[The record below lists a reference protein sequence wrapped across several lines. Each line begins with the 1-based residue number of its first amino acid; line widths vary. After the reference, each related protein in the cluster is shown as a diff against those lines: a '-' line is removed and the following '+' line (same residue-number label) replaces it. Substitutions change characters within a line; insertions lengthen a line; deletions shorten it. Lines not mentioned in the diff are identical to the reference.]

1 MPFETSNIRHHAR
14 KYDLD
19 GEVVQ
24 STPTYDY
31 AQGTPVYATDFFTF
45 SLSDTSLGSGGF
57 PNPIAINDNF
67 GFYFNRSD
75 TEVDYD
81 SFYNWLVTDK
91 SGSQYSFSKAYSVI
105 AGYQAPYYYP
115 PGYLPNPDYFTT
127 SISMGGYRN
136 FADTYFSYEN
146 PKDFPFGDW
155 QLKVYYASAVEDLP
169 GEGDGTINLF
179 DFEMRGL
186 AITNLKST
194 PERIEVDGV
203 IREVTI
209 TGDITVYPNPAD
221 NNGATAWVPTNDIDW
236 KVTIKSDSIP
246 ESDWIV
252 FESGVNGL
260 LPVTPIDPNVN
271 GDGIVGSFSVTWNGV
286 FTSSDGPPYE
296 EGEAPFIPMVVEAR
310 ALVQTSTSPERNTVT
325 PLATTGV
332 WCKKCENK
340 TTNPFAEFSET
351 IDLFDGGLSDLS
363 VPLNYTSSESSNEK
377 GSMGYGWFSTEN
389 IKIFRPLG
397 NDTDLVYC
405 DESGMC
411 RRWVLDSGS
420 YIPVLP
426 DNRMTISVN
435 SGSTNARY
443 VVRWRDGSRREF
455 DSGGNLRKAVDR
467 NDHATDYARSTSYL
481 SISDGK
487 GRVVYIHFDLDS
499 SQPPGTYQVQ
509 PSEISDSATKGDINA
524 RRYLLDYYNEGTEQ
538 ARLRSITDPVGD
550 TTLFVYNA
558 TGRVS
563 ERREILTDH
572 TRSVFYTYDSSNT
585 GRLASVKASS
595 TLLQSP
601 GPDIVTDHFMV
612 EYEYNV
618 PFDYDKDGAGPEAL
632 VTYTTTKITATDL
645 EDSSNAPRVTYLAYD
660 SLGRTVGEFE
670 EVLDDTDSDG
680 QIDDLS
686 YIATLHFYED
696 SNDPWLRTKTEQINK
711 ASKTDYYYTDRGNL
725 KNVVDDQGNT
735 TVMTYVEEVSGHPL
749 SSTFPDFV
757 TEIRRPAPDR
767 IGAPTTFYPTTK
779 FSYDSSNGNLS
790 SVVDAQ
796 GNTTSFR
803 YKSNGQVDRIIDR
816 RGFKTY
822 LIYDARDR
830 LKEIHVQKS
839 LAPTPSITELVN
851 EAAADFRKT
860 TFGYDT
866 YDNVILV
873 EDANGNKV
881 EAIYDGVDRPTTIT
895 DGVETDTVF
904 TYLNKVLE
912 KAQIPENNTPVGGT
926 LSGNLRLGKIVYD
939 SAGRP
944 LRINRQDSSNSDQ
957 LRVGFSYD
965 GFSQLRSLIRLK
977 HLGLTSEAVV
987 AHTAKYD
994 RQGRVTES
1002 VDPNGK
1008 TSTSAYEPYCVG
1020 QATTSARGVRRKAS
1034 FDSLCRLTQ
1043 IEVGTAA
1050 TDPLEVDVAS
1060 ETRTFEHDDL
1070 GRVIKSIQS
1079 TSSPSGYGQA
1089 RYGQDVYGSGATSVE
1104 EREYIYDSLD
1114 RLEKII
1120 FEDDKEMSYLYDE
1133 EGNVTQIT
1141 ENASSA
1147 TPKVTQF
1154 SYYGDGR
1161 LYQITYVR
1169 SGGNQVFTYAYDLGG
1184 RPLTLT
1190 YPSSTGVV
1198 AHFSGPNSEVGWDGN
1213 GQLKH
1218 LRYVKDGSTLI
1229 RRFEF
1234 DYDLAGNRISQLDVK
1249 GGTSPSATKWEYGYD
1264 WLDRLETVKKATG
1277 PDENNLG
1284 ALQLTSVYSY
1294 DASDNRTEFQVPNI
1308 NPALTETF
1316 TYSYKLGDEIESVSK
1331 QVGTGSPVVIETFT
1345 SDDDGNIITRTDTTS
1360 SVITTYS
1367 WTDFNRLASI
1377 STSDNSKKQEH
1388 TFAPNGF
1395 RRKKKDK
1402 NNVETTEYAAGL
1414 ATAVSKAQGGETYSY
1429 LMGSGIV
1436 GFERESDG
1444 AMYYFL
1450 TDALSTVRDI
1460 INSSGTAISGYEFSE
1475 YGGKISPANTSG
1487 VESDKTYV
1495 GGMSVQDEVSETG
1508 LMMMGHRFYAPTL
1521 GRFLS
1526 RDPIGH
1532 AGGLNLYEYANNSP
1546 TTFTDAAGLQP
1557 GGEKHA
1563 VFVGDYPL
1571 DPKAWVIVN
1580 GPQPSRRS
1588 SSGAGSDDI
1597 SLLSPYDK
1605 MNLRLLAKTYGLDEQ
1620 MVLAGGG
1627 FLATLALINS
1637 LRGGGGP
1644 RGATGPGGA
1653 RNPCGG
1659 AISRG
1664 AQNGIRVSPK
1674 GYEIAE
1680 AHVRSFGP
1688 HPPNEAMLL
1697 KLRQARD
1704 ANERVYNGDANFFL
1718 HEVAEATMYKKKGW
1732 GWEKAHPAALQKYG
1746 VSDFAVYSK
1755 EVINKYSGYFSQG
1768 FKDFWK

>member
-1 MPFETSNIRHHAR
+1 MAVQNFPPN
-14 KYDLD
+14 
-19 GEVVQ
+19 VVQ
-24 STPTYDY
+24 RIQPRMWTLDANQPSGTSVQVSNWNEVYSSDLITVINTYNNGIGTNVQVGQDIGFLIEKDHAGAPDSDPSLIDTKLNNQLYLDTNPGSSSGLYYFQESFQNIAFQNPGQFAVGKTNTLSFFGGRNY
-31 AQGTPVYATDFFTF
+31 ADSYVNEGFDFDP
-45 SLSDTSLGSGGF
+45 S
-57 PNPIAINDNF
+57 A
-67 GFYFNRSD
+67 
-75 TEVDYD
+75 
-81 SFYNWLVTDK
+81 
-91 SGSQYSFSKAYSVI
+91 
-105 AGYQAPYYYP
+105 
-115 PGYLPNPDYFTT
+115 
-127 SISMGGYRN
+127 
-136 FADTYFSYEN
+136 
-146 PKDFPFGDW
+146 FGDHR
-155 QLKVYYASAVEDLP
+155 LVIYARNGVS
-169 GEGDGTINLF
+169 
-179 DFEMRGL
+179 DFQTVTRETFELRGL

-194 PERIEVDGV
+194 PERIEVDGTK
-203 IREVTI
+203 RQVTI
-209 TGDITVYPNPAD
+209 TGDITVYPNPTD
-221 NNGATAWVPTNDIDW
+221 NNGATAWTPQNDIHW
-236 KVTIKSDSIP
+236 RVTLKSQTIP
-246 ESDWIV
+246 ENDWVV

-260 LPVTPIDPNVN
+260 LPITPNFPDSE
-271 GDGIVGSFSVTWNGV
+271 GKVGSFSVTW
-286 FTSSDGPPYE
+286 DGLLDSGAQPPYG
-296 EGEAPFIPMVVEAR
+296 EGDVPLIEMIVEAR
-310 ALVQTSTSPERNTVT
+310 ALTEVSNPTRNVIT
-325 PLATTGV
+325 PPATIGV

-455 DSGGNLRKAVDR
+455 DSGGDLRKAVDR
-467 NDHATDYARSTSYL
+467 NGHATDYARSTSYL

-509 PSEISDSATKGDINA
+509 PSEISDSATKGDTNA

-632 VTYTTTKITATDL
+632 VTYTTTKMTATDL
-645 EDSSNAPRVTYLAYD
+645 EDSSNPPRVTYLAYD

-686 YIATLHFYED
+686 YIATLHFYND
-696 SNDPWLRTKTEQINK
+696 PNDPWLRTKTEQINK
-711 ASKTDYYYTDRGNL
+711 ASKTEYEYTSRGNL
-725 KNVVDDQGNT
+725 KRVTDDQENVT
-735 TVMTYVEEVSGHPL
+735 EMTYVEEVTGHGL
-749 SSTFPDFV
+749 ASTFPDFV

-912 KAQIPENNTPVGGT
+912 EAQIPENNTPVGGT

-977 HLGLTSEAVV
+977 HLGLTSEAEV

-1079 TSSPSGYGQA
+1079 TSSASGYGQA

-1120 FEDDKEMSYLYDE
+1120 FEDDKEVSYLYDE

-1147 TPKVTQF
+1147 SPKVTQF

-1169 SGGNQVFTYAYDLGG
+1169 SGGNQVFTYAYDPGG

-1284 ALQLTSVYSY
+1284 VLQLTSVYSY

-1345 SDDDGNIITRTDTTS
+1345 SDDDGNLITRTDTTS
-1360 SVITTYS
+1360 SIVTTYS

-1429 LMGSGIV
+1429 LMGSGIM

-1508 LMMMGHRFYAPTL
+1508 LMMMGHRFYAPQL

-1532 AGGLNLYEYANNSP
+1532 AGGMNLYEYASSSP
-1546 TTFTDAAGLQP
+1546 SSRVDPAGL
-1557 GGEKHA
+1557 
-1563 VFVGDYPL
+1563 
-1571 DPKAWVIVN
+1571 
-1580 GPQPSRRS
+1580 
-1588 SSGAGSDDI
+1588 DDSI
-1597 SLLSPYDK
+1597 W
-1605 MNLRLLAKTYGLDEQ
+1605 
-1620 MVLAGGG
+1620 
-1627 FLATLALINS
+1627 
-1637 LRGGGGP
+1637 GP
-1644 RGATGPGGA
+1644 RGIELGGSNFGKDILESWMFSESGRLGMVSGTTRQLNKGQREAAAAKGEVAIGVYGAAMSAGVPGPEDFAISTAFKAGSKAYRAARAGKGNCPNYVYRNLAVDDVPANGLSARAPGATG
-1653 RNPCGG
+1653 
-1659 AISRG
+1659 
-1664 AQNGIRVSPK
+1664 VSPLQ
-1674 GYEIAE
+1674 
-1680 AHVRSFGP
+1680 HVAGKRASPFISTS
-1688 HPPNEAMLL
+1688 
-1697 KLRQARD
+1697 K
-1704 ANERVYNGDANFFL
+1704 
-1718 HEVAEATMYKKKGW
+1718 TSK
-1732 GWEKAHPAALQKYG
+1732 AALQFVKKG
-1746 VSDFAVYSK
+1746 FHGQVRIDLSKVKNQVIDVSMGPFGTGARMLNSWARNAEEVLIRDFIPPEAI
-1755 EVINKYSGYFSQG
+1755 EMWINP
-1768 FKDFWK
+1768 